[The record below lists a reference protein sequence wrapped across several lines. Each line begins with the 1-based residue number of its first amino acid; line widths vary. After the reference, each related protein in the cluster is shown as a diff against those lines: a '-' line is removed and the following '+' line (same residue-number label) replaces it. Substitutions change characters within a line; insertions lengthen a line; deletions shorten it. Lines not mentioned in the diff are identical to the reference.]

1 MYRKNIL
8 KKQQN
13 RLVLLNFI
21 AFSLIFSIF
30 SFIIYQLVEET
41 LYSSVDN
48 ELLRA
53 KEMSERPNNR
63 MPVPFNPRMIVLL
76 RDAEG
81 AILNEEQIGTR
92 FINEFSEDL
101 PFSLETIDTIQT
113 TKLAND
119 YVFRSLMY
127 PNSNGS
133 YTELLISVEAE
144 QSIVNN
150 FIKILFICTIIFVL
164 LSITAS
170 YFLAKRSMNPI
181 INSWSK
187 QSEFVENA
195 SHELRTPLA
204 IVQSKLEH
212 LLTKPEDTIMNQFES
227 IGLSL
232 SEIRRMNIMTT
243 HLLTLARADSLEQQ
257 LQKEPVNL
265 GNLVNEVIHPFFEL
279 AELEQKEIITQ
290 IHSKRT
296 ISIDKNRIH
305 QLLVILLDNALKYTR
320 PHDKIHVVLRE
331 DPEYLIL
338 DVSDTGIGIREEN
351 IKRVFDRFY
360 REDKA
365 RIKETGGTGLGL
377 SIAQW
382 IVESHNGT
390 IRVSSKPSFGT
401 TFQVK
406 LPYK

>member
-101 PFSLETIDTIQT
+101 PFSLETIETIQT

-150 FIKILFICTIIFVL
+150 FIKILFVCTIIFVL

-305 QLLVILLDNALKYTR
+305 QLLVILLDNAIKYTR
-320 PHDKIHVVLRE
+320 PQDKIHVVLRE
-331 DPEYLIL
+331 DPEYLTI

-390 IRVSSKPSFGT
+390 IRVSSKPSIRT

>member
-101 PFSLETIDTIQT
+101 PFSLETIETIQT

-150 FIKILFICTIIFVL
+150 FIKILFVCTIIFVL

-170 YFLAKRSMNPI
+170 YFLAKRSMYPI

>member
-101 PFSLETIDTIQT
+101 PFSLETIETIQT

-150 FIKILFICTIIFVL
+150 FIKILFVCTIIFVL

-195 SHELRTPLA
+195 SHELRTPLT
-204 IVQSKLEH
+204 IVQTKLEH

-290 IHSKRT
+290 IHSKRI

>member
-76 RDAEG
+76 RDSEG
-81 AILNEEQIGTR
+81 TILNEEQIGTR

-101 PFSLETIDTIQT
+101 PFSLETIETIQT

-195 SHELRTPLA
+195 SHELRTPLT

-257 LQKEPVNL
+257 LQKETVNL
-265 GNLVNEVIHPFFEL
+265 GNLVNEVIHPFYEL

-290 IHSKRT
+290 IHSERI

-320 PHDKIHVVLRE
+320 PQDKIHVVLRE
-331 DPEYLIL
+331 DPEYLTI

-390 IRVSSKPSFGT
+390 IRVSSKPSIGT

>member
-101 PFSLETIDTIQT
+101 PFSLETIETIQT

-150 FIKILFICTIIFVL
+150 FIKILFVCTIIFVL

>member
-101 PFSLETIDTIQT
+101 PFSLETIETIQT

-150 FIKILFICTIIFVL
+150 FIKILFVCTIIFVL

-195 SHELRTPLA
+195 SHELRTPLT

-331 DPEYLIL
+331 DPEYLTI
-338 DVSDTGIGIREEN
+338 DVNDTGIGIREEN

-390 IRVSSKPSFGT
+390 IRVSSKPSIGT